1 MKRARL
7 NVVLSEDNYN
17 KITAL
22 SERWGVS
29 KSNVVGVA
37 LGQYFDGLEMS
48 KDAAIQALKAVARNE
63 FNELAEKA
71 ENVDV
76 LDLVKN
82 K

>member
-37 LGQYFDGLEMS
+37 LGQYFDSLEMS
-48 KDAAIQALKAVARNE
+48 KDAVVQTFQAIAE
-63 FNELAEKA
+63 NELAEKA
-71 ENVDV
+71 MKIDSLELAD
-76 LDLVKN
+76 K
-82 K
+82 

>member
-17 KITAL
+17 KITEL

-37 LGQYFDGLEMS
+37 LGQYFDSLEMS
-48 KDAAIQALKAVARNE
+48 KTVAVQALKAIAKD
-63 FNELAEKA
+63 ELAEKA

>member
-48 KDAAIQALKAVARNE
+48 KSVAVQALRAVARNE

-71 ENVDV
+71 ENIDV
-76 LDLVKN
+76 LDLAK

>member
-37 LGQYFDGLEMS
+37 LGQYFDSLEMS
-48 KDAAIQALKAVARNE
+48 KDAVVQTFQAIAE
-63 FNELAEKA
+63 NELAEKA
-71 ENVDV
+71 MKVDF
-76 LDLVKN
+76 LELADK
-82 K
+82 

>member
-17 KITAL
+17 KITTL

-48 KDAAIQALKAVARNE
+48 KNAAVQALKAIAKD
-63 FNELAEKA
+63 ELAEKA
-71 ENVDV
+71 EH
-76 LDLVKN
+76 LDSLELAEKQ
-82 K
+82 

>member
-37 LGQYFDGLEMS
+37 LGQYFDSLEMS
-48 KDAAIQALKAVARNE
+48 KNAVVQTFQAIAE
-63 FNELAEKA
+63 NELAEKA
-71 ENVDV
+71 MKIDSLELAD
-76 LDLVKN
+76 K
-82 K
+82 

>member
-17 KITAL
+17 KVTAL

-37 LGQYFDGLEMS
+37 LGQYFDSLERKS
-48 KDAAIQALKAVARNE
+48 KIKGEGAPA
-63 FNELAEKA
+63 ELPTFT
-71 ENVDV
+71 
-76 LDLVKN
+76 
-82 K
+82 

>member
-17 KITAL
+17 KITTL

-37 LGQYFDGLEMS
+37 LGQYFDGLNIS
-48 KDAAIQALKAVARNE
+48 KEVAIQALQAVARNE

-71 ENVDV
+71 ENIDV
-76 LDLVKN
+76 LDLAKD
-82 K
+82 

>member
-37 LGQYFDGLEMS
+37 LGQYFDSLEIS
-48 KDAAIQALKAVARNE
+48 KNVAVQALRSIAKD
-63 FNELAEKA
+63 ELAEKA
-71 ENVDV
+71 ENIDV
-76 LDLVKN
+76 LDLAK